1 MYDPNR
7 ILVTGC
13 SGFVGQ
19 KLISKL
25 IDLDLD
31 IVGIDIKNLNLPK
44 IEFINSKIED
54 LSLSKLIELCSGAV
68 IVHLSAVSDSKNSDA
83 NPTEAIKSNCLDI
96 LKLINV
102 SNITNSRIIF
112 ASSEWIYPN
121 NNLPIEQ
128 LESDRV
134 ILNSEINLY
143 AITKLF
149 GEWALQSKCKKFDIL
164 RFGIVYAPRF
174 PAVSA
179 FEDIIC
185 KAVKNIDISIGSLM
199 TARRFIH
206 VDDLVDGIC
215 KMLSQ
220 NASNDIFN
228 LSGPQLISLGQIIKL
243 CENLLGRRLE
253 IHEKGIS
260 PSIRNPL
267 PDKFIAKFNFQHKQ
281 NLEKSVFELYSY
293 YLNLKI

>member
-1 MYDPNR
+1 M
-7 ILVTGC
+7 TGC

-31 IVGIDIKNLNLPK
+31 IVGIDIKKSNLQK
-44 IEFINSKIED
+44 IEFIHSKIED

-83 NPTEAIKSNCLDI
+83 NPTEAIKTNCLDI
-96 LKLINV
+96 LKLIDV

-121 NNLPIEQ
+121 NNSPIEQ
-128 LESDRV
+128 FESDSV

-143 AITKLF
+143 AFTKLF

-164 RFGIVYAPRF
+164 RFGIVYAPRV

-179 FEDIIC
+179 FEDIIY
-185 KAVKNIDISIGSLM
+185 KAVKNIIISIGSHM

-228 LSGPQLISLGQIIKL
+228 LSGPELISLGHIIKL
-243 CENLLGRRLE
+243 CENRLGRRLVV
-253 IHEKGIS
+253 HEQGIS

-267 PDKFIAKFNFQHKQ
+267 PDKFIVKFNFKYMQ
-281 NLEKSVFELYSY
+281 NLEKSVNEMCTFYKNS
-293 YLNLKI
+293 NV